1 MASFAGTYRIEAK
14 EASNEETG
22 GCTATKAY
30 INATNSSLLFFF
42 PFWLVA
48 KNNNLNI
55 LPHQVHESFVPFFQ
69 QQ

>member
-1 MASFAGTYRIEAK
+1 MASFAGTYSIEAK

-55 LPHQVHESFVPFFQ
+55 LP
-69 QQ
+69 